1 MTKQDRDV
9 VPDYDEKMRLAF
21 NAEAELAKNALIFLG
36 RAQMKG
42 DEVGVFVE
50 IHNWLTALVERPK
63 AAAMEKGTLDA

>member
-21 NAEAELAKNALIFLG
+21 NAEAELAKNALVFLG

-63 AAAMEKGTLDA
+63 AAVVEKGTPDA